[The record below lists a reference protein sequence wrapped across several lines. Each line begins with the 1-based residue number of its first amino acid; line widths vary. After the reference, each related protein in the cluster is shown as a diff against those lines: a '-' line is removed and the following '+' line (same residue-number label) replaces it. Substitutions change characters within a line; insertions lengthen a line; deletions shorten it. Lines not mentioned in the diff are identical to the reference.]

1 MTLLLLSEGRALDRA
16 AGKVHVE
23 EAETETEV
31 PVKGGEEAKIDIRE
45 REEEEIVYTAE
56 KKEKI
61 ISAPATGEEAT
72 HEKVD
77 KQEETKKNE
86 LMLTPDRVIQIFLLS
101 VFTIL
106 FLSAIST
113 CACMNLCAHSKNNQ
127 TVCTQTDFPA
137 LEEAHETIRGGGG
150 GGGGGGGVYA
160 YAIIAEPRQALLETV
175 V

>member
-31 PVKGGEEAKIDIRE
+31 HVKGGEEAKIDIRE

-61 ISAPATGEEAT
+61 ISA

-137 LEEAHETIRGGGG
+137 LEEAHETIGGG

-160 YAIIAEPRQALLETV
+160 YAIIAEPRQALLKTV